1 MTTTNQNYKQ
11 TDIGI
16 IPEDWKVRRLGEIA
30 DIKMG
35 QSPLSE
41 FYNDQNVGLP
51 LVQGNADIKNRETI
65 IRSYTSKITKQAKI
79 GDIIMSVRAPVGE
92 IARAT
97 FDCCIGRGVC
107 AIDYKNN
114 YLFHYLIDFENSW
127 SKISTGSTFDS
138 INSTEV
144 KNLQIPLPPL
154 PEQIAI
160 ATVLSDTD
168 ELITSLTHL
177 IAKKKLIKI
186 GTMQKLLKPQD
197 GWEVKKL
204 GEICEIKKGKGI
216 SKSAVD
222 TDGRNKCILYGELF
236 TKYKEV
242 IKTVISRTNFN
253 ESILSKEGDILF
265 PGSTTTTGIDL
276 AKASVVLEENVLLG
290 GDIIILR
297 KTNYNYN
304 PVFLSYYLNIIKKYE
319 IAQSTKGIT
328 IHHLYGSDL
337 AVINAHFPPL
347 STQTQ
352 IATILTDMDD
362 EIQALESK
370 LSKYRLIKQG
380 MMQELLTGRIRLV

>member
-1 MTTTNQNYKQ
+1 MAITTKQNYKQ

-16 IPEDWKVRRLGEIA
+16 IPEDWEVRRLGEIA

-168 ELITSLTHL
+168 ELITSLTQL
-177 IAKKKLIKI
+177 IAKKKQIKI
-186 GTMQKLLKPQD
+186 GTMQKLLKPQE

-204 GEICEIKKGKGI
+204 GEILDYEQP
-216 SKSAVD
+216 
-222 TDGRNKCILYGELF
+222 
-236 TKYKEV
+236 TKYLVTDTEYLDNAKTPVLTAGKTFVLGYTNEEFGIFDNLPV
-242 IKTVISRTNFN
+242 IIFDDFTTATKYV
-253 ESILSKEGDILF
+253 DF
-265 PGSTTTTGIDL
+265 PFKVKSSAMKMLIPRD
-276 AKASVVLEENVLLG
+276 K
-290 GDIIILR
+290 
-297 KTNYNYN
+297 KTNLKLIFELMNR
-304 PVFLSYYLNIIKKYE
+304 VDFLVGDHKRHWISEYQNL
-319 IAQSTKGIT
+319 T
-328 IHHLYGSDL
+328 IP
-337 AVINAHFPPL
+337 FPPL

-352 IATILTDMDD
+352 IATILTDMDE

-370 LSKYRLIKQG
+370 LSKYHLIKQG